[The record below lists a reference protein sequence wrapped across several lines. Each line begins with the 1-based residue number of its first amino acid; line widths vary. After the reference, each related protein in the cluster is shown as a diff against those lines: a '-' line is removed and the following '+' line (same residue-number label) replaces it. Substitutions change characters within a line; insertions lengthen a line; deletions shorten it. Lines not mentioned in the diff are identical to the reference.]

1 MTLTNLLKKLR
12 KVNHKQYKQFWLCI
26 AFANLLVSSFFG
38 ILFSDYIQSALPE
51 GGDSRKQI
59 YLIFGIAVVGCFVFV
74 LYAMGLFLRY
84 KSKELGVFLALG
96 TEKKHMSNALL
107 KEVFSLG
114 LSATVAGILIG
125 NVFSMMIGKVMEN
138 LGIAPDGI
146 TFMISLTGVLYALA
160 FSACVFLCILMMTLS
175 FLRRSNV
182 MDIINEQRRCEPIKK
197 QVTEQ
202 YLISGIFLLMVG
214 VFMAYVLPVL
224 WANIFKQYL
233 SSLFMLFYGLCMIG
247 IYRILVYSIVVH
259 RRGKDPQKYYRNI
272 ISYGM
277 LKFQGISMVRNMG
290 LIVLLLIGS
299 LFASFYLPTNMME
312 GQNQA
317 DKNPVDVSYRV
328 PGTVKGM
335 EEEKVYSLA
344 EEFEVNIQGY
354 REIPFIELLSS
365 GVNRD
370 DVDDNGKIIEQ
381 YEKQAYY
388 RQFVS
393 DQELNKAMGTNIEI
407 EEGTYQMI
415 RSSEM
420 DETIFFA
427 FDDLDLAK
435 NDATGVEKELRY
447 AGTTVFNELIVENG
461 WDTFSRFVISEK
473 DYNELKKGISEEH
486 VIRQVL
492 FNVND
497 LDKSYDFS
505 KKLYEEYCNAASEDM
520 KVLLFYDAYLEKQA
534 LLTGDEYYEGE
545 HIKLEPEHPEVDL
558 NWKYEPYFKIIFQKN
573 MLLQYAVQFLLFAFV
588 AIVMLASVGIIGYTR
603 SQTIGLNNK
612 QVYDDI
618 RKLGANDNYVLRCVK
633 EQLKKV
639 YAFPT
644 LIGVCII
651 YLYQSVT
658 YLQND
663 GVFRSYEVKAAVL
676 DLVICLAVVLYQYI
690 GYRIS
695 LKEVKCIV
703 GLRYA
708 DRKEAVKIIIAKC
721 EV

>member
-1 MTLTNLLKKLR
+1 MTLANLLKKLR
-12 KVNHKQYKQFWLCI
+12 KVNQKQYKQFWLCI

-38 ILFSDYIQSALPE
+38 ILFSGYIQSALPE

-74 LYAMGLFLRY
+74 LYAMGLFLRH
-84 KSKELGVFLALG
+84 KSKEVGVFLALG
-96 TEKKHMSNALL
+96 TEKKHMSSVLL
-107 KEVFSLG
+107 KEVFSLEF
-114 LSATVAGILIG
+114 SATVAGILIG
-125 NVFSMMIGKVMEN
+125 NAFSMLVGKVMEN
-138 LGIAPDGI
+138 LGIASSGI
-146 TFMISLTGVLYALA
+146 TFMISLEGVLYALA
-160 FSACVFLCILMMTLS
+160 FSACVFLCILTMTLS
-175 FLRRSNV
+175 FMRRSNV
-182 MDIINEQRRCEPIKK
+182 MDIMNEQRKCEPIKK
-197 QVTEQ
+197 QVTER
-202 YLISGIFLLMVG
+202 YLISGIFLLVVG

-224 WANIFKQYL
+224 WVNIFKQYL
-233 SSLFMLFYGLCMIG
+233 SSLFTLFYGLCIIG

-259 RRGKDPQKYYRNI
+259 RRGRNPQKYYRNI

-290 LIVLLLIGS
+290 LIVLLLIGA

-317 DKNPVDVSYRV
+317 DKNPADVSYRV
-328 PGTVKGM
+328 PGNVKGM
-335 EEEKVYSLA
+335 EEKKVRSLA
-344 EEFEVNIQGY
+344 EEFGVNIQGY

-370 DVDDNGKIIEQ
+370 DVDDSGKLIEQ

-427 FDDLDLAK
+427 FDDLDFAK
-435 NDATGVEKELRY
+435 NDATGAEKELRY
-447 AGTTVFNELIVENG
+447 AGTIVFNELIVENG

-473 DYNELKKGISEEH
+473 DYNELKEGISEEH

-492 FNVND
+492 FNVDD

-505 KKLYEEYCNAASEDM
+505 KKLYGEYCNAASEDM

-534 LLTGDEYYEGE
+534 MLTGDEYYEGE
-545 HIKLEPEHPEVDL
+545 RIELEPDHPEADL
-558 NWKYEPYFKIIFQKN
+558 NWKYAPYFKILFQKN

-603 SQTIGLNNK
+603 SQAIGLGNK

-618 RKLGANDNYVLRCVK
+618 RKLGANDHYVLRCVK
-633 EQLKKV
+633 DQLKKV

-644 LIGVCII
+644 LIGVFII
-651 YLYQSVT
+651 YLYQCIT

-663 GVFRSYEVKAAVL
+663 GVFRSYEVKAVAL
-676 DLVICLAVVLYQYI
+676 DLGICLVVTLYQYI
-690 GYRIS
+690 GYCIS
-695 LKEVKCIV
+695 LKEVKRIV
-703 GLRYA
+703 GLR
-708 DRKEAVKIIIAKC
+708 
-721 EV
+721 

>member
-1 MTLTNLLKKLR
+1 MTLSNLLKKLR

-114 LSATVAGILIG
+114 FSATVVGIFIG
-125 NVFSMMIGKVMEN
+125 NVFSIVIGKAMEN
-138 LGIAPDGI
+138 LGIAPDGLI
-146 TFMISLTGVLYALA
+146 FMISLTGVLYAFA

-175 FLRRSNV
+175 FMRRSNV
-182 MDIINEQRRCEPIKK
+182 MDIMNEQRRCEPIKK

-202 YLISGIFLLMVG
+202 YLISGIFLLTVG

-233 SSLFMLFYGLCMIG
+233 SSLFTLFYGLCIIG

-259 RRGKDPQKYYRNI
+259 RRGRNPQKYYRNI

-335 EEEKVYSLA
+335 KEKKVYSLA

-370 DVDDNGKIIEQ
+370 DVDDNGKIIER

-393 DQELNKAMGTNIEI
+393 DQELNKAMGTDIEI

-427 FDDLDLAK
+427 FDDLDLAR
-435 NDATGVEKELRY
+435 NDVTGVQKELRY

-473 DYNELKKGISEEH
+473 DYNELKEGISEEH

-497 LDKSYDFS
+497 LEKSYDFS
-505 KKLYEEYCNAASEDM
+505 KKLYEEYCNAASENM

-534 LLTGDEYYEGE
+534 MLTGNEYYEGG
-545 HIKLEPEHPEVDL
+545 HITLEPEHPEVDL

-639 YAFPT
+639 YVFPAF
-644 LIGVCII
+644 IGVCII
-651 YLYQSVT
+651 YFYQCVT

-663 GVFRSYEVKAAVL
+663 GVFRLYEVKAAVL
-676 DLVICLAVVLYQYI
+676 DLGICLTVVLYQYI
-690 GYRIS
+690 GYCIS
-695 LKEVKCIV
+695 LKEVKRIV
-703 GLRYA
+703 GLR
-708 DRKEAVKIIIAKC
+708 
-721 EV
+721 

>member
-393 DQELNKAMGTNIEI
+393 DQELNNAMGTNIEI
-407 EEGTYQMI
+407 KEGTYQMI

-420 DETIFFA
+420 DETIFLA

-435 NDATGVEKELRY
+435 NDTTGVEKELRY

-651 YLYQSVT
+651 YLYQCVT

-663 GVFRSYEVKAAVL
+663 GFFRSYEVKAAVL

-703 GLRYA
+703 GL
-708 DRKEAVKIIIAKC
+708 
-721 EV
+721 